1 MRFWIGLISIFWFV
15 FMHGQTTYKIS
26 YQRSANGSLIQDQDK
41 TLVFTSSDFTYITS
55 EQIQNGTKEFPFEET
70 FVNRKQENTY
80 EQIASV
86 ALGTTFGFLDSLAL
100 QRQEFEF
107 FKEERII
114 LGYKC
119 KKARA
124 IINSNT
130 IDIWYTDAL
139 GIKGSPAVLGM
150 NLGLVLEINQN
161 GNYLIQATKVERITT
176 KKNPL
181 KINDFSKAKRVDTA
195 TYRDLLWK
203 SRFTSLKVFEDEII
217 NFSDK
222 LVSND
227 SILRFGNGTIILRK
241 IKFPEIA
248 QGNQIFAEL
257 TTWSNGDA
265 YDRTGSVFIIPT
277 DSKISFFDALQ
288 DGVKAIPLYVNGNN
302 KEYRGVVRTEDYTPL
317 VELMRFFTP
326 FGIKQYNHINLK
338 GKDWHNQVSYRQ
350 DISEL
355 NPELSSKELY
365 IGVFIGNYDQ
375 GGHKINL
382 EITIHNEVAQNP
394 KNKFS
399 MPLFNTTNVMEM
411 SGQNYATMFDSDNGL
426 RVTFSLDKELK
437 NAKLRYITT
446 GHGGWE
452 NGDEFVPKKNTI
464 LLNGKEAFSFVPWR
478 QDCGSYRLYNPA
490 SGNFQNGL
498 SSSDYSRSN
507 WCPGTLTNPILI
519 DLGNLEKGT
528 HTIVVK
534 IPQGAP
540 EGNSFSA
547 WNVSGILLGED

>member
-1 MRFWIGLISIFWFV
+1 MRFWIGLISIFCFV
-15 FMHGQTTYKIS
+15 VVQGQTTYKIS
-26 YQRSANGSLIQDQDK
+26 YQKSANGSLIQDQDK
-41 TLVFTSSDFTYITS
+41 TLVFANSDFTYITS
-55 EQIQNGTKEFPFEET
+55 EQILNGTKEFPFEET

-80 EQIASV
+80 QQIASV
-86 ALGTTFGFLDSLAL
+86 ALGTTFGFLDNLSL

-107 FKEERII
+107 FQEERTI

-119 KKARA
+119 KKARTV
-124 IINSNT
+124 INSNT
-130 IDIWYTDAL
+130 LDIWYTDAL
-139 GIKGSPAVLGM
+139 HIKGSPAVLGM
-150 NLGLVLEINQN
+150 NLGLVLEINRN
-161 GNYLIQATKVERITT
+161 GNYLIQATKVERINTN
-176 KKNPL
+176 KNPL
-181 KINDFSKAKRVDTA
+181 KTNDFSKVKIVDTT

-203 SRFTSLKVFEDEII
+203 SRFTSLSIFENEII
-217 NFSDK
+217 NFSDTSI
-222 LVSND
+222 SND
-227 SILRFGNGTIILRK
+227 SILRFGNGTIILKK
-241 IKFPEIA
+241 IKFPVIA
-248 QGNQIFAEL
+248 PGDQIFAEL

-265 YDRTGSVFIIPT
+265 YDRTGSVFVIPT
-277 DSKISFFDALQ
+277 DSKVTFMDALKN
-288 DGVKAIPLYVNGNN
+288 GIKEIPLYTNGNA
-302 KEYRGVVRTEDYTPL
+302 KEYRGVVRTENYTPL
-317 VELMRFFTP
+317 IELMRFFTP
-326 FGIKQYNHINLK
+326 FGIQQYNHINLK

-355 NPELSSKELY
+355 QPELSSKELY

-375 GGHKINL
+375 GGHIVNL
-382 EITIHNEVAQNP
+382 EITIHNQRTQSPN
-394 KNKFS
+394 NTFS

-426 RVTFSLDKELK
+426 QVNFSLDQDLK

-446 GHGGWE
+446 GHGGWG
-452 NGDEFVPKKNTI
+452 NGDEFVPKKNSI
-464 LLNGKEAFSFVPWR
+464 LLDGKEVFSFVPWR

-490 SGNFQNGL
+490 SGNFENGL

-528 HTIVVK
+528 HSLTIK

-547 WNVSGILLGED
+547 WNVSGILLGE

>member
-1 MRFWIGLISIFWFV
+1 MRFWIGLIAVFGFV
-15 FMHGQTTYKIS
+15 FVQGQTTYKIS
-26 YQRSANGSLIQDQDK
+26 YQKTYNGSVIQDQDK

-55 EQIQNGTKEFPFEET
+55 EQIQEGTKEFPFEET

-130 IDIWYTDAL
+130 LDIWYADAL
-139 GIKGSPAVLGM
+139 NIKGSPTVLGM
-150 NLGLVLEINQN
+150 NLGLVLEINRN
-161 GNYLIQATKVERITT
+161 GNYLIQATKIEPINT

-181 KINDFSKAKRVDTA
+181 KIIDFSKVKRVDNV

-203 SRFTSLKVFEDEII
+203 SRFVSISVFEDEII
-217 NFSDK
+217 NFSDQS
-222 LVSND
+222 VSND
-227 SILRFGNGTIILRK
+227 SILRFGNGTVILKK
-241 IKFPEIA
+241 INFPAIEL
-248 QGNQIFAEL
+248 GNQIFVEL
-257 TTWSNGDA
+257 TAWSNGDA

-277 DSKISFFDALQ
+277 DNKLSFFDALQ
-288 DGVKAIPLYVNGNN
+288 NGIKEIPLYTNGNA
-302 KEYRGVVRTEDYTPL
+302 KEYRGVVRTDEYTPL
-317 VELMRFFTP
+317 IELMRFFTP

-338 GKDWHNQVSYRQ
+338 GKDWHNKVSYRQ

-355 NPELSSKELY
+355 QPELSSKELY
-365 IGVFIGNYDQ
+365 VGVFIGNYDQ
-375 GGHKINL
+375 GGHKVNL
-382 EITIHNEVAQNP
+382 EITIHNERTQSP
-394 KNKFS
+394 KNLFS
-399 MPLFNTTNVMEM
+399 LPLFNTTNIMEM
-411 SGQNYATMFDSDNGL
+411 SGQNYATMFDSENGL
-426 RVTFSLDKELK
+426 SVTFNLDQSLK

-446 GHGGWE
+446 GHGGWA
-452 NGDEFVPKKNTI
+452 NGDEFLPKKNTI
-464 LLNGKEAFSFVPWR
+464 LLNGNEVFSFTPWR

-490 SGNFQNGL
+490 SGNFENGL

-528 HTIVVK
+528 HTLTIK
-534 IPQGAP
+534 IPQGTP

-547 WNVSGILLGED
+547 WNVSGILLGE

>member
-1 MRFWIGLISIFWFV
+1 MRFWIGLIAVFGFV
-15 FMHGQTTYKIS
+15 FVQGQTTYKIS
-26 YQRSANGSLIQDQDK
+26 YQKTYNGSVIQDQDK

-55 EQIQNGTKEFPFEET
+55 EQIQEGTKEFPFEET

-130 IDIWYTDAL
+130 LDIWYADAL
-139 GIKGSPAVLGM
+139 NIKGSPTVLGI
-150 NLGLVLEINQN
+150 NLGLVLEINRN
-161 GNYLIQATKVERITT
+161 GNYLIQATKIEPINT

-181 KINDFSKAKRVDTA
+181 KIIDFSKVKRVDNV

-203 SRFTSLKVFEDEII
+203 SRFVSISVFEDEII
-217 NFSDK
+217 NFSDQS
-222 LVSND
+222 VSND
-227 SILRFGNGTIILRK
+227 SILRFGNGTVILKK
-241 IKFPEIA
+241 INFPAIEL
-248 QGNQIFAEL
+248 GNQIFVEL
-257 TTWSNGDA
+257 TAWSNGDA

-277 DSKISFFDALQ
+277 DNKLSFFDALQ
-288 DGVKAIPLYVNGNN
+288 NGIKEIPLYTNGNA
-302 KEYRGVVRTEDYTPL
+302 KEYRGVVRTDEYTPL
-317 VELMRFFTP
+317 IELMRFFTP

-338 GKDWHNQVSYRQ
+338 GKDWHNKVSYRQ

-355 NPELSSKELY
+355 QPELSSKELY
-365 IGVFIGNYDQ
+365 VGVFIGNYDQ
-375 GGHKINL
+375 GGHKVNL
-382 EITIHNEVAQNP
+382 EITIHNERTQSP
-394 KNKFS
+394 KNLFS
-399 MPLFNTTNVMEM
+399 LPLFNTTNIMEM
-411 SGQNYATMFDSDNGL
+411 SGQNYATMFDSENGL
-426 RVTFSLDKELK
+426 SVTFNLDQSLK

-446 GHGGWE
+446 GHGGWA
-452 NGDEFVPKKNTI
+452 NGDEFLPKKNTI
-464 LLNGKEAFSFVPWR
+464 LLNGNEVFSFTPWR

-490 SGNFQNGL
+490 SGNFENGL

-528 HTIVVK
+528 HTLTIK
-534 IPQGAP
+534 IPQGTP

-547 WNVSGILLGED
+547 WNVSGILLGE